1 MNEIQSANQIKTLTK
16 PFIEKG
22 FVFEYFYQK
31 GGDSSCVY
39 ICRYKKGKDF
49 FDWRETSGT
58 YEIHLVA
65 YVNGEYVFP
74 KMAKLYAKET
84 RAFKIRNFFK
94 KFTIDEKRAFFAKLL
109 NKELENSTDF
119 FGIKFYRKP

>member
-1 MNEIQSANQIKTLTK
+1 MSEILSAKIIQDLTA
-16 PFIEKG
+16 PFLEKG
-22 FVFEYFYQK
+22 FSFEYTYEK

-39 ICRYKKGKDF
+39 IYRFRKGKDF

-74 KMAKLYAKET
+74 KMEKLYAKET

-119 FGIKFYRKP
+119 FGIKL